1 MYVEIIYSGSAGR
14 IDIPTDSK
22 PFSTNSFTYVA
33 SMTKLITTTCLM
45 QLVERGLVGLDA
57 DIKDLIPE
65 LEALQV
71 LKGFDS
77 DDAPIL
83 EENTKP
89 ATLRYVNS
97 NFRR

>member
-1 MYVEIIYSGSAGR
+1 
-14 IDIPTDSK
+14 
-22 PFSTNSFTYVA
+22 
-33 SMTKLITTTCLM
+33 MTKLITTTCLM

-65 LEALQV
+65 LEAMQI

-89 ATLRYVNS
+89 ITLRCVISPYKI
-97 NFRR
+97 RI